1 MAPRFPHTL
10 TLIRPVL
17 VISGESMGDYTFP
30 AGTTV
35 KGALFRNR
43 ATRRVPG
50 QGEQDI
56 VIAQAFLPSGTDV
69 ALGDRLVRGADR
81 FRVAGV
87 TVAEDDRGNTSH
99 VGVQLV
105 DAGAES

>member
-17 VISGESMGDYTFP
+17 GTGGDYTFS

-35 KGALFRNR
+35 KGALFRVR
-43 ATRRVPG
+43 QQRRVPG
-50 QGEQDI
+50 QGEQGI
-56 VIAQAFLPSGTDV
+56 VTAQAFLPSGTDV
-69 ALGDRLVRGADR
+69 QLGDRLVRGTDR
-81 FRVAGV
+81 FRVANFV
-87 TVAEDDRGNTSH
+87 TAEDDRGNTSH

-105 DAGAES
+105 DVSGEV

>member
-17 VISGESMGDYTFP
+17 GEGGDYTFP

-35 KGALFRNR
+35 KGALFRVR
-43 ATRRVPG
+43 QTRRVPG
-50 QGEQDI
+50 QGEQGI
-56 VIAQAFLPSGTDV
+56 VTAQAFLPSGTDV
-69 ALGDRLVRGADR
+69 QLEDRLVRGTDR
-81 FRVAGV
+81 FRVAGFV
-87 TVAEDDRGNTSH
+87 DAEDDRNSTSH

-105 DAGAES
+105 DVGAES

>member
-17 VISGESMGDYTFP
+17 GTDGDYTFP

-35 KGALFRNR
+35 NGALFRVR
-43 ATRRVPG
+43 QSRRVPD
-50 QGEQDI
+50 QGEVGI

-69 ALGDRLVRGADR
+69 QRGDRLTRGADR
-81 FRVAGV
+81 FRVETV
-87 TVAEDDRGNTSH
+87 IVAEDDRGGTSH

-105 DAGAES
+105 DVGAES